1 MSMFIRTPDIKDAE
15 LELALLAMP
24 AKKRQRALWRIAN
37 GVKKAS
43 IRNAKRQQDPDGSP
57 WPKRK
62 KASYKRKMLSKLP
75 SVLAINDKVQD
86 IVEIYLPRSLEG
98 ESRFHTG
105 TIAKMHETGYSIRR
119 EAKAHKRNMD
129 SYEASKG
136 LTNGNATKAQAKLL
150 MKLGFQRRGK
160 KGKYIKASSRWVQDN
175 ISYLQARM
183 LIAKLLGNEPKASW
197 TIDLPKRKFLGVSP
211 KEANAIF
218 KRVMQGINYGWQV
231 KKQDMRG

>member
-1 MSMFIRTPDIKDAE
+1 MSMFIRSPDIKDAE

-62 KASYKRKMLSKLP
+62 KARDKRKMLTKLP
-75 SVLAINDKVQD
+75 AALAINDKIQD
-86 IVEIYLPRSLEG
+86 VVEIYLPRSLG
-98 ESRFHTG
+98 GKSRFHTG
-105 TIAKMHETGYSIRR
+105 VIASMHEDGHKFRVQADVHKKRMAKLATFRRMTGP
-119 EAKAHKRNMD
+119 
-129 SYEASKG
+129 
-136 LTNGNATKAQAKLL
+136 ATKKQARLL
-150 MKLGFQRRGK
+150 RQLGFRRQGK
-160 KGKYIKASSRWVQDN
+160 KGKYVKATASWIVEN
-175 ISYLQARM
+175 ISYKQAGL
-183 LIAKLLGNEPKASW
+183 LIGKLIGNEPKESW